1 LALSAPCAGVDTR
14 RAMAKVPDFRAA
26 CSTSDLQMQTEK
38 VDPFFSMNSTVVDI
52 LIAAEQTLRIQCLSK
67 ENNNRGGTNGGV
79 LPDEGQ
85 RARFP
90 VNSVT
95 RDSIRSLVTRVEV
108 VPRGIDIKAARI
120 VASGPFLS
128 GKGEY
133 STLTDREPSDAV
145 MQPVRSI
152 KKSCVR
158 RDHNLRRKIGPFEVF
173 RQS

>member
-1 LALSAPCAGVDTR
+1 
-14 RAMAKVPDFRAA
+14 MAKVLDFRAV
-26 CSTSDLQMQTEK
+26 CSTSDLQMQTEN
-38 VDPFFSMNSTVVDI
+38 VDLLLSRNSTVVAI
-52 LIAAEQTLRIQCLSK
+52 LIAAEQTQRIQCLRK

-95 RDSIRSLVTRVEV
+95 RDCIRSLVTRVEV

-128 GKGEY
+128 SKGEY
-133 STLTDREPSDAV
+133 SALTDREPSDAV
-145 MQPVRSI
+145 MQPVRRI
-152 KKSCVR
+152 EKSCVR
-158 RDHNLRRKIGPFEVF
+158 RDHNLRREIGPLEVF